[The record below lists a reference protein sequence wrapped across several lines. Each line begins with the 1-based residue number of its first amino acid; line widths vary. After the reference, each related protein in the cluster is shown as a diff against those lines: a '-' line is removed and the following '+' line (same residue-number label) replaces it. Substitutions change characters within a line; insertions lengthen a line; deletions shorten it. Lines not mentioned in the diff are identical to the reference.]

1 MDTIGKGKEVLIKY
15 TKIWEE
21 IKYLIKTINGSETGE
36 YGKDF
41 IKIRF
46 ESDDNFP
53 LNKTLKLHILI
64 VNVRSVFEKDGK
76 YYPQIF

>member
-15 TKIWEE
+15 TKLWEE

-46 ESDDNFP
+46 ESDDNFS

-76 YYPQIF
+76 YYCQIF

>member
-1 MDTIGKGKEVLIKY
+1 M
-15 TKIWEE
+15 
-21 IKYLIKTINGSETGE
+21 GE

-46 ESDDNFP
+46 ESDDNLP

-76 YYPQIF
+76 YYRQIFQTNVCMSYENAAPYKANKY